1 MRGRADTVVA
11 SVRNPAK
18 RRICVLVTARPSY
31 SRIRSA
37 LHAIQNHPGLELQ
50 LVVGASALLERYGNA
65 IHAIEHDGFEPA
77 ARVYMVLEGENLVT
91 SAKSTGLGLVELAT
105 VFDNLKP
112 DAVVTVAD
120 RYETLATAVA
130 AAYMNIPVVHVQ
142 GGEVT
147 GSIDEKVRHAVTKLA
162 NLHLVS
168 TALARERVIKL
179 GEEPD
184 SVVLTG
190 CPSIDIAAQILAS
203 PRLDFDPFEK
213 YGGVGPR
220 GDLSKGYLVVMQH
233 PVTTEYDGARTQVD
247 ETLYAARD
255 IGLPVLWFWPNV
267 DAGSDGTSKGIRVF
281 REKENP
287 EHFHFFRNMYPEDFL
302 RLLWG
307 ATAILGNSSVAIREC
322 SFLGVPAV
330 NVGTRQLG
338 RERGRNV
345 IDVAHDRRAIAGAVR
360 EHIRRGRPAQ
370 DVLYGDG
377 RAGDRIADALARS
390 ELRIEKRLT
399 Y

>member
-1 MRGRADTVVA
+1 M
-11 SVRNPAK
+11 PK

-37 LHAIQNHPGLELQ
+37 LRAIQEHPDLELL
-50 LVVGASALLERYGNA
+50 LVVAASALLERYGNA
-65 IHAIEHDGFEPA
+65 IQAIEHDGFTPR
-77 ARVYMVLEGENLVT
+77 ARVFMVLEGENLVT
-91 SAKSTGLGLVELAT
+91 SAKSTGIGLSELAT
-105 VFDNLKP
+105 VFDNEKP

-130 AAYMNIPVVHVQ
+130 AAYMNIPLVHVQ

-168 TALARERVIKL
+168 TKLARERVIKL
-179 GEEPD
+179 GEAPG

-190 CPSIDIAAQILAS
+190 CPSIDIAAEVSARPQ
-203 PRLDFDPFEK
+203 LDFDPFER

-220 GDLSKGYLVVMQH
+220 EDLSRGYLVVMQH
-233 PVTTEYDGARTQVD
+233 PVTTEYEEARKQVE
-247 ETLYAARD
+247 ETLYAVKD
-255 IGLPVLWFWPNV
+255 SSLPVLWFWPNV

-281 REKENP
+281 REKEKPPN
-287 EHFHFFRNMYPEDFL
+287 FHFFRNMLPEDFL
-302 RLLWG
+302 RLLCRS
-307 ATAILGNSSVAIREC
+307 TAIVGNSSVAIREC

-330 NVGTRQLG
+330 NIGSRQTG

-345 IDVAHDRRAIAGAVR
+345 IDVDHERGAIAGAIQ
-360 EHIRRGRPAQ
+360 EHLRRGRPEP
-370 DVLYGDG
+370 DRLYGDG
-377 RAGDRIADALARS
+377 KAGTKIADTLATAD
-390 ELRIEKRLT
+390 LTIEKRLA